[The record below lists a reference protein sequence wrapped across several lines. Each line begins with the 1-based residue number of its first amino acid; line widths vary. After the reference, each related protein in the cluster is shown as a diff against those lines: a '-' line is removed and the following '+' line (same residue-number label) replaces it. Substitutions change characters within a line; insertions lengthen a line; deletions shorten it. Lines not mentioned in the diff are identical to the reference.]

1 MSTRRLF
8 QLVVV
13 GAAVAGCATGDDD
26 LVSPI
31 LPAVNDVAMANAT
44 CAAVGARLGQDLGD
58 FELQVEPAAPGT
70 FRMDDLNQVTV
81 ASEDGRYLDWSATTA
96 IDAVLVHAGD
106 TTTAYTYAGE
116 AREGA
121 RLSGPI
127 NPKTEEPYLIRRVD
141 FCYDH
146 ELVVSTASS
155 ISLVRTYDWAVGLAA
170 SKTHLYLD
178 RGHTATVSMRAT
190 VARDGWTD
198 SEWLVRGA
206 IVVTNPAPYPARVTA
221 VADRLGELPVR
232 VTCPT
237 KLPATLMP
245 LTTLVCGYERA
256 LPDDSGRANQVLVT
270 TEGYEVGEG
279 TSTAELDF
287 DRAVVKERDARVE
300 VRSARRG
307 VLGLGEGGRFDYKVT
322 VGPYTTCGATELFYE
337 TVSVTS
343 LDSGTVTAARLPIEV
358 TVTCC
363 K

>member
-8 QLVVV
+8 QLLVAGV
-13 GAAVAGCATGDDD
+13 AVAGCATGDDEP
-26 LVSPI
+26 VTPI
-31 LPAVNDVAMANAT
+31 LPAVNDVAMGNAT
-44 CAAVGARLGQDLGD
+44 CAEVGARLGKDLGD
-58 FELQVEPAAPGT
+58 FELQVEPAASGT
-70 FRMDDLNQVTV
+70 FRMDDLNRVTV
-81 ASEDGRYLDWSATTA
+81 ASEDGQYLDWSATTA

-116 AREGA
+116 AREGS

-127 NPKTEEPYLIRRVD
+127 NPKTEEPYAIWRVD

-155 ISLVRTYDWAVGLAA
+155 ISLVRTYDWSVALTA
-170 SKTHLYLD
+170 SKTRLYLD
-178 RGHTATVSMRAT
+178 RGHTTTVSMRAT

-206 IVVTNPAPYPARVTA
+206 IAITNPAPYPARITGVG
-221 VADRLGELPVR
+221 DRLGELPVR

-245 LTTLVCGYERA
+245 LTTLVCSYERA
-256 LPDDSGRANQVLVT
+256 LPDDGGRANQVIVT

-279 TSTAELDF
+279 TATAELDF
-287 DRAVVKERDARVE
+287 DRALIKERDARVE
-300 VRSARRG
+300 VRSLHAG
-307 VLGLGEGGRFDYKVT
+307 ALGLTTGGRFDYKVT

-337 TVSVTS
+337 AASATT
-343 LDSGTVTAARLPIEV
+343 LDSGTVTAARVPIEV